1 MITES
6 VAYEFGAGRGLV
18 QYQFPTGNQPDTEED
33 NISLGF
39 ITSKADA
46 VLLRIESSNT
56 QDYFEL
62 EIVRSSFHRLALHE
76 FLDKH
81 YRLNEFLMGENVF
94 LSSLRLFRSL
104 VSHTLARSLLSS
116 HFRLRA
122 IFSLCLTLAHTI
134 YRWARSES
142 KSAITPIMLSDLP
155 EVEAMQHFRL
165 MTTMFKR
172 FTLKV
177 RISFV
182 TVFVSFS
189 GWNRRAAL

>member
-6 VAYEFGAGRGLV
+6 VAYEFGAGRGLI

-33 NISLGF
+33 NIALGF

-62 EIVRSSFHRLALHE
+62 EIVRSSRSIHLLYTK

-81 YRLNEFLMGENVF
+81 YRLNDFLMAGNVF
-94 LSSLRLFRSL
+94 FAL
-104 VSHTLARSLLSS
+104 VSHPSTRLGFISS

-122 IFSLCLTLAHTI
+122 IFSPCLMLAHTI

-155 EVEAMQHFRL
+155 GAEAMQHSRL
-165 MTTMFKR
+165 MTTMFR
-172 FTLKV
+172 PSTLKV
-177 RISFV
+177 GADFAG
-182 TVFVSFS
+182 FS
-189 GWNRRAAL
+189 AALRLGHKSKGSIRN